1 VIRVLLA
8 DDQVLVRSG
17 LSAILSV
24 HDDLDVVGEA
34 SDGAEAVE
42 MATALD
48 PDVVVMDVRMPVMDG
63 IEATRRLAGHPAR
76 ILILTTFDLDEHVY
90 EALRAGASGFL
101 LKDAPPARLADAIR
115 TVAAGETLL
124 GPEITKR
131 VVERYVQAP
140 LPRTEAFADLTAREL
155 EIVRAVARGLSNAEV
170 GGELGLTEATVK
182 THLTSILRKL
192 ELRDRTQVVVL
203 AYERGLV
210 VPSA

>member
-24 HDDLDVVGEA
+24 HDDLDVIGEA
-34 SDGAEAVE
+34 SDGEEAVRL
-42 MATALD
+42 TQQLD

-63 IEATRRLAGHPAR
+63 IEATRQLADHPAR

-140 LPRTEAFADLTAREL
+140 LPRPEAFAELTAREL

-170 GGELGLTEATVK
+170 GGELGLSEATVK

-192 ELRDRTQVVVL
+192 GLRDRTQVVVM